1 MCSVTTRPFCVPHAH
16 PEPLSPRKPCGS
28 PQAGGSFKVRD
39 FAISESPAVQAQLDR
54 LGALSLP
61 QGRLHLD
68 TARALLARLGN
79 PERRL
84 PPVLHVAGTNGKGST
99 CAFLRAICEA
109 QGLTVHAATKPH
121 LVRYNE
127 RIRIAGKL
135 IEDSYLAALLEEVLD
150 GGKDLAASFF
160 EVTTVATFLAF
171 SRLPA
176 DLCVI
181 ETGLGGR
188 LDATNVI
195 PMPAVCGISSLG
207 IDHESF
213 LLSPED
219 GVPTEPLARIAFEKA
234 SIAKPGVPLVTQAYP
249 ALAADEVL
257 ETAARIGAPVTMR
270 GRDWWADVSTEG
282 ISYRDAAGELSLP
295 CPALIGAHQADNA
308 ALAVAMLRHQSALA
322 ISPEAMAEGIR
333 SARWPA
339 RLQVLGPGPLTDRL
353 PGRTVIV
360 DGGHNAD
367 AAQAVARALGN
378 RAPIDLVFGLTR
390 ARKIADVLFPIAPL
404 VRKAHT
410 VPLPGH
416 DHHDPRDIA
425 AVAQS
430 KASPRHCYP
439 AFSLDEAIERLSS
452 DPEGAPTIL
461 IAGSLYL
468 AGEALRMN
476 AELPA

>member
-1 MCSVTTRPFCVPHAH
+1 M
-16 PEPLSPRKPCGS
+16 
-28 PQAGGSFKVRD
+28 RD
-39 FAISESPAVQAQLDR
+39 FAISDDPAVQAQLDR

-68 TARALLARLGN
+68 TARALLARLGY
-79 PERRL
+79 PERHL
-84 PPVLHVAGTNGKGST
+84 PPALHVAGTNGKGST
-99 CAFLRAICEA
+99 CAFLRTICEA
-109 QGLTVHAATKPH
+109 QGLVVHAATKPH

-127 RIRIAGKL
+127 RIRVSGNL
-135 IEDSYLAALLEEVLD
+135 IENCMLASLLEEVLEA
-150 GGKDLAASFF
+150 GSDLSPSFF

-171 SRLPA
+171 SRFPA
-176 DLCVI
+176 DVCVI

-195 PMPAVCGISSLG
+195 PVPAVCGISTLG
-207 IDHESF
+207 IDHEAF

-219 GVPTEPLARIAFEKA
+219 GTPTVPLARIAFEKA
-234 SIAKPGVPLVTQAYP
+234 SIAKPGVPLVTQAY
-249 ALAADEVL
+249 ADVAADEVL
-257 ETAARIGAPVTMR
+257 ATAARIGAPVRMR
-270 GRDWWADVSTEG
+270 GRDWWAVTNGNSIE
-282 ISYRDAAGELSLP
+282 YRDGTGELSLP
-295 CPALIGAHQADNA
+295 LPALIGAHQADNA
-308 ALAVAMLRHQSALA
+308 ALAVAMLRHQTTLA
-322 ISPEAMAEGIR
+322 ISPEAMAIGIR
-333 SARWPA
+333 SARWPG
-339 RLQVLGPGPLTDRL
+339 RLQVLGSGPLTDRL

-367 AAQAVARALGN
+367 AAQAVARALAD
-378 RAPIDLVFGLTR
+378 RAPIDLVFGLTA
-390 ARKIADVLFPIAPL
+390 ARKVSEVLFPLAPL

-425 AVAQS
+425 AFAQS

-439 AFSLDEAIERLSS
+439 AFSLDQAIERLAG
-452 DPEGAPTIL
+452 DPDGAPVVL

-476 AELPA
+476 AELPD

>member
-1 MCSVTTRPFCVPHAH
+1 M
-16 PEPLSPRKPCGS
+16 
-28 PQAGGSFKVRD
+28 RD

-61 QGRLHLD
+61 SGRLHLD
-68 TARALLARLGN
+68 TARALLRRLGN
-79 PERRL
+79 PERHL

-135 IEDSYLAALLEEVLD
+135 IDDSMLAMLLEEVLEV
-150 GGKDLAASFF
+150 GSDLNPSFF

-171 SRLPA
+171 SRVPA
-176 DLCVI
+176 DVCVI

-195 PMPAVCGISSLG
+195 PAPAVCGISSLG
-207 IDHESF
+207 IDHEAF
-213 LLSPED
+213 LLTPED
-219 GVPTEPLARIAFEKA
+219 GTPSEPLARIAFEKA
-234 SIAKPGVPLVTQAYP
+234 SIAKPGVALVTQSYSGI
-249 ALAADEVL
+249 AADEVL
-257 ETAARIGAPVTMR
+257 ATAARIGAPVRMR
-270 GRDWWADVSTEG
+270 GRDWWAVTNDDG
-282 ISYRDAAGELSLP
+282 IAYRDAAGELTLP
-295 CPALIGAHQADNA
+295 LPALIGAHQADNA
-308 ALAVAMLRHQSALA
+308 ALAVAMLRHQTALS
-322 ISPEAMAEGIR
+322 ISPEAMAKGIR
-333 SARWPA
+333 NARWPA

-367 AAQAVARALGN
+367 AAQAVARALAG

-404 VRKAHT
+404 VRKALT

-425 AVAQS
+425 ACAQ
-430 KASPRHCYP
+430 AEAAPCHCYP
-439 AFSLDEAIERLSS
+439 AFSLDEAIERLAS
-452 DPEGAPTIL
+452 DAEGAPTVL

-476 AELPA
+476 AELPD

>member
-1 MCSVTTRPFCVPHAH
+1 M
-16 PEPLSPRKPCGS
+16 
-28 PQAGGSFKVRD
+28 RD
-39 FAISESPAVQAQLDR
+39 FAISESQAVQAQLDR

-61 QGRLHLD
+61 SGRLHLD

-99 CAFLRAICEA
+99 CAFLWAICEA
-109 QGLTVHAATKPH
+109 HGLTVHAATKPH

-127 RIRIAGKL
+127 RIRVAGKL
-135 IEDSYLAALLEEVLD
+135 IDDNLLAALLEEVLNA
-150 GGKDLAASFF
+150 GKDLSPSFF

-171 SRLPA
+171 SRIRA
-176 DLCVI
+176 DVCVI

-195 PMPAVCGISSLG
+195 PAPAVCGISALG
-207 IDHESF
+207 IDHEAF
-213 LLSPED
+213 LLTPET
-219 GVPTEPLARIAFEKA
+219 GTPIVPMARIAFEKT
-234 SIAKPGVPLVTQAYP
+234 SIAKPGVALVTQAYED
-249 ALAADEVL
+249 AAADEVIA
-257 ETAARIGAPVTMR
+257 TAARIGAPLKMR
-270 GRDWWADVSTEG
+270 GRDWWAVTNGDSIE
-282 ISYRDAAGELSLP
+282 YRDEAGELSLP
-295 CPALIGAHQADNA
+295 LPALIGAHQADNA
-308 ALAVAMLRHQSALA
+308 ALAVAMLRHQAVFSV
-322 ISPEAMAEGIR
+322 SPEAMAEGIR

-367 AAQAVARALGN
+367 AAQAVARAMAD
-378 RAPIDLVFGLTR
+378 RAPLDLVFGLTA
-390 ARKIADVLFPIAPL
+390 ARKVSEVLFPLAPL
-404 VRKAHT
+404 VRLALT

-425 AVAQS
+425 AFAQS

-439 AFSLDEAIERLSS
+439 AFSLDQAIERLAA
-452 DPEGAPTIL
+452 DPDGASTVL

>member
-1 MCSVTTRPFCVPHAH
+1 MGSVGTQTFGLAH
-16 PEPLSPRKPCGS
+16 TYPKPLPR
-28 PQAGGSFKVRD
+28 AGGAFRLRD
-39 FAISESPAVQAQLDR
+39 FAISDSPAVQAQLDR

-61 QGRLHLD
+61 SGRLHLD
-68 TARALLARLGN
+68 TARTLLARLGN
-79 PERRL
+79 PEQRL

-109 QGLTVHAATKPH
+109 QGLVVHAATKPH

-135 IEDSYLAALLEEVLD
+135 VDDNLLALLLQEVLD
-150 GGKDLAASFF
+150 CGMDLSPSFF
-160 EVTTVATFLAF
+160 EVTTVATFIAF
-171 SRLPA
+171 SRFPA
-176 DLCVI
+176 DVCVI

-195 PMPAVCGISSLG
+195 SAPAVCGIASLG
-207 IDHESF
+207 IDHEAF
-213 LLSPED
+213 LLLPED
-219 GVPTEPLARIAFEKA
+219 GVPAEPLARIAFEKA
-234 SIAKPGVPLVTQAYP
+234 SIGKPGVPLVTQSYP
-249 ALAADEVL
+249 ALATDQVL
-257 ETAARIGAPVTMR
+257 EIAVRIGAFATMR
-270 GRDWWADVSTEG
+270 GRDWWADVGADAIE
-282 ISYRDAAGELSLP
+282 YRDAQGDLRLP
-295 CPALIGAHQADNA
+295 LPKLIGAHQADNA
-308 ALAVAMLRHQSALA
+308 ALAVAMLRHQNALA
-322 ISPEAMAEGIR
+322 ISPEAMAQGIR
-333 SARWPA
+333 DARWPA
-339 RLQVLGPGPLTDRL
+339 RLQVLGPGPLTARL

-367 AAQAVARALGN
+367 AAQAVARALAGD
-378 RAPIDLVFGLTR
+378 APIDLVFGLTR

-404 VRKAHT
+404 VRMAHT

-425 AVAQS
+425 AFAQS

-439 AFSLDEAIERLSS
+439 AFSLDQAIERLAD
-452 DPEGAPTIL
+452 DPDGAKTVL

-476 AELPA
+476 AELPD

>member
-1 MCSVTTRPFCVPHAH
+1 
-16 PEPLSPRKPCGS
+16 L
-28 PQAGGSFKVRD
+28 RD
-39 FAISESPAVQAQLDR
+39 FAISENPAVQAQLDR

-61 QGRLHLD
+61 SGRLHLD

-79 PERRL
+79 PERHL

-109 QGLTVHAATKPH
+109 QGLVVHAATKPH

-127 RIRIAGKL
+127 RIRLAGKL
-135 IEDSYLAALLEEVLD
+135 IDDSLLASLLEEVLD
-150 GGKDLAASFF
+150 AGSHLSPSFF

-171 SRLPA
+171 SRVPA
-176 DLCVI
+176 DVCVI

-195 PMPAVCGISSLG
+195 PSPAVCGISSLG

-213 LLSPED
+213 LLSPEE
-219 GVPTEPLARIAFEKA
+219 GVPIEPLARIAFEKA

-249 ALAADEVL
+249 ALAADQVL
-257 ETAARIGAPVTMR
+257 ETASEIGASVMMR
-270 GRDWWADVSTEG
+270 GRDWWADASAEG
-282 ISYRDAAGELSLP
+282 IAYLDAAGELMLP
-295 CPALIGAHQADNA
+295 LPALIGAHQADNA
-308 ALAVAMLRHQSALA
+308 ALAVAMLRHQTELA
-322 ISPEAMAEGIR
+322 ISTEAMANGIG

-367 AAQAVARALGN
+367 AAQAVARALAD

-390 ARKIADVLFPIAPL
+390 ARKVSEVLFPLAPL

-425 AVAQS
+425 AFAQS
-430 KASPRHCYP
+430 KSSPRHCYP
-439 AFSLDEAIERLSS
+439 AFSLDQAIERLAG
-452 DPEGAPTIL
+452 DADGAPTIL

-476 AELPA
+476 AELPD

>member
-1 MCSVTTRPFCVPHAH
+1 MGSARTQIVGLASAHPKPLPHA
-16 PEPLSPRKPCGS
+16 
-28 PQAGGSFKVRD
+28 GGAFRVRD

-61 QGRLHLD
+61 TGRLHLD
-68 TARALLARLGN
+68 TARALLERLGN
-79 PERRL
+79 PERHL

-99 CAFLRAICEA
+99 CAFLRSICEA

-127 RIRIAGKL
+127 RIRVAGKL
-135 IEDSYLAALLEEVLD
+135 IDDSLLAALLGEVLD
-150 GGKDLAASFF
+150 AGNDLSSSFF

-171 SRLPA
+171 SRVPA
-176 DLCVI
+176 NVCVI

-195 PMPAVCGISSLG
+195 PDPAVCGISSLG
-207 IDHESF
+207 IDHEAF
-213 LLSPED
+213 LLTPEN

-234 SIAKPGVPLVTQAYP
+234 SIAKPGVPLVTQSYP
-249 ALAADEVL
+249 AIAAGEVL
-257 ETAARIGAPVTMR
+257 ETATRIGAPVIMR
-270 GRDWWADVSTEG
+270 GRDWWADVQASG
-282 ISYRDAAGELSLP
+282 IAYRDAQGQLALP
-295 CPALIGAHQADNA
+295 LPALIGVHQADNA
-308 ALAVAMLRHQSALA
+308 ALAVAMLRHQTALS
-322 ISPEAMAEGIR
+322 ISPEAMAQGIR

-353 PGRTVIV
+353 PGRTVII

-367 AAQAVARALGN
+367 AAQAVARALAG

-390 ARKIADVLFPIAPL
+390 ARKVADVLSPIAPL
-404 VRKAHT
+404 VRKALA

-425 AVAQS
+425 AFAQS
-430 KASPRHCYP
+430 QASPRQCYP
-439 AFSLDEAIERLSS
+439 AFSLDQAIERLAE
-452 DPEGAPTIL
+452 DAEGAPTIL

-476 AELPA
+476 AELPD

>member
-1 MCSVTTRPFCVPHAH
+1 M
-16 PEPLSPRKPCGS
+16 
-28 PQAGGSFKVRD
+28 RD
-39 FAISESPAVQAQLDR
+39 FAISDDPAVQAQLDR

-61 QGRLHLD
+61 SGRLHLD
-68 TARALLARLGN
+68 TARALLGRLGN
-79 PERRL
+79 PERHL

-121 LVRYNE
+121 LVRYNK
-127 RIRIAGKL
+127 RIRVAGKL
-135 IEDSYLAALLEEVLD
+135 IEDSLLAALLEEVLD
-150 GGKDLAASFF
+150 TGRDLSASFF

-171 SRLPA
+171 SRVPA
-176 DLCVI
+176 DVCVI

-188 LDATNVI
+188 LDATNVV
-195 PMPAVCGISSLG
+195 PAPTVCGIASLG

-249 ALAADEVL
+249 PLAADEVL
-257 ETAARIGAPVTMR
+257 ATAARIGAPVMMR
-270 GRDWWADVSTEG
+270 GRDWCADVSADG
-282 ISYRDAAGELSLP
+282 IAYRDAQGDLTLP

-308 ALAVAMLRHQSALA
+308 ALAVAMLRHQTVLT

-333 SARWPA
+333 AVRWPA
-339 RLQVLGPGPLTDRL
+339 RLQVLGPGPLTHRL

-367 AAQAVARALGN
+367 AAQAVARALAG

-390 ARKIADVLFPIAPL
+390 ARKVSEVLFPLAPL

-425 AVAQS
+425 AFAQS
-430 KASPRHCYP
+430 NASPRNCCP
-439 AFSLDEAIERLSS
+439 AFSLDEAIERLAA
-452 DPEGAPTIL
+452 DPEGAPVVL

-476 AELPA
+476 AELPD

>member
-1 MCSVTTRPFCVPHAH
+1 M
-16 PEPLSPRKPCGS
+16 
-28 PQAGGSFKVRD
+28 RD
-39 FAISESPAVQAQLDR
+39 FAISDDPAVQAQLDR

-61 QGRLHLD
+61 SGRLHLD
-68 TARALLARLGN
+68 TARAMLARLGN
-79 PERRL
+79 PERHL

-127 RIRIAGKL
+127 RIRLSGKL
-135 IEDSYLAALLEEVLD
+135 IEDSLLAALLEEVLD
-150 GGKDLAASFF
+150 TGRDLSASFF

-171 SRLPA
+171 SRKSA
-176 DLCVI
+176 DVCVI

-188 LDATNVI
+188 LDATNVV
-195 PMPAVCGISSLG
+195 PAPTVCGIASLG

-219 GVPTEPLARIAFEKA
+219 GVPTKPLARIAFEKA

-249 ALAADEVL
+249 PLAADEVL
-257 ETAARIGAPVTMR
+257 ATAARIDAPVMMR
-270 GRDWWADVSTEG
+270 GRDWWADVSADG
-282 ISYRDAAGELSLP
+282 IAYRDAQGELTLP

-308 ALAVAMLRHQSALA
+308 ALAVAMLRHQTVLT

-333 SARWPA
+333 AARWPA
-339 RLQVLGPGPLTDRL
+339 RLQVLGPGPLTHRL

-367 AAQAVARALGN
+367 AAQAVARALAG

-390 ARKIADVLFPIAPL
+390 ARKVSEVLFPLAPL

-425 AVAQS
+425 AFAQS

-439 AFSLDEAIERLSS
+439 AFSLDQAIERLAA
-452 DPEGAPTIL
+452 DPEGAPVVL

-476 AELPA
+476 AELPD

>member
-1 MCSVTTRPFCVPHAH
+1 M
-16 PEPLSPRKPCGS
+16 
-28 PQAGGSFKVRD
+28 RD
-39 FAISESPAVQAQLDR
+39 FAISDSPAVQAQLDR

-79 PERRL
+79 PERHL

-109 QGLTVHAATKPH
+109 EGLVVHAATKPH

-127 RIRIAGKL
+127 RIRVSGKL
-135 IEDSYLAALLEEVLD
+135 IEDSLLAALLEEVLEA
-150 GGKDLAASFF
+150 GLDLTPSFF

-171 SRLPA
+171 SRVPA
-176 DLCVI
+176 DVCVI

-195 PMPAVCGISSLG
+195 PSPAVCGISSLG
-207 IDHESF
+207 IDHEAF
-213 LLSPED
+213 LLTPED
-219 GVPTEPLARIAFEKA
+219 GTPTEPLARIAFEKA
-234 SIAKPGVPLVTQAYP
+234 SIAKPGVALVTQAYP
-249 ALAADEVL
+249 GIAADEVL
-257 ETAARIGAPVTMR
+257 ATAARIGAPVKMC
-270 GRDWWADVSTEG
+270 GRDWSAVTNEDG
-282 ISYRDAAGELSLP
+282 IAYRDARGELPLP
-295 CPALIGAHQADNA
+295 LPTLIGAHQADNA
-308 ALAVAMLRHQSALA
+308 ALAVAMLRHQTALA
-322 ISPEAMAEGIR
+322 ISPEAMASGIR
-333 SARWPA
+333 AARWSA

-367 AAQAVARALGN
+367 AAQAVARALAD

-390 ARKIADVLFPIAPL
+390 ARKIAEVLFPLAPL
-404 VRKAHT
+404 VRMAHT

-425 AVAQS
+425 MFAQS
-430 KASPRHCYP
+430 KASPPHCYP
-439 AFSLDEAIERLSS
+439 AFSLDQAIERLAG
-452 DPEGAPTIL
+452 DTDGAPVVL

-476 AELPA
+476 AELPD